1 MTERRHGRVS
11 GPVLTPSRVTAGAG
25 VLRSHERRHRRRL
38 LDEEQMMFR
47 FGHSS
52 GARRDWLEIVV
63 AVAISIAGLGTSW
76 SAYQA
81 AVWNGVQTL
90 HYGRANG
97 ARVAASTAALKAAAT
112 ENWEVGLLIA
122 WLEAEEGG
130 NDRLASF
137 YAKRFPPD
145 LKPAFDQWSAQK
157 PLDNPDAA
165 ASPFQLLSYR
175 NSGVEQA
182 EALNRKADA
191 EFRAG
196 QDSNRTSIAFTQ
208 CAVILATAMFF
219 GGIGQV
225 FAVRGLRILLC
236 AVSVT
241 ACLWGLGRILILPAL
256 LFGPPA

>member
-1 MTERRHGRVS
+1 MV
-11 GPVLTPSRVTAGAG
+11 
-25 VLRSHERRHRRRL
+25 
-38 LDEEQMMFR
+38 FR
-47 FGHSS
+47 FSRS
-52 GARRDWLEIVV
+52 PETRRDWLEIVV

-81 AVWNGVQTL
+81 AVWNGVQTV

-97 ARVAASTAALKAAAT
+97 ARVTASTAALKAAAT
-112 ENWEVGLLIA
+112 ETWEVGLLSA
-122 WLEAEEGG
+122 WIEAEEQG

-137 YAKRFPPD
+137 YEKRFPAEFR
-145 LKPAFDQWSAQK
+145 PAFDEWTAQK

-165 ASPFQLLSYR
+165 PSPFRLSSYR
-175 NSGVEQA
+175 NAGVEQA
-182 EALNRKADA
+182 EALTRKADA
-191 EFRAG
+191 EFKAG
-196 QDSNRTSIAFTQ
+196 QDSNRTSVAFTQ

-256 LFGPPA
+256 VFGPPA